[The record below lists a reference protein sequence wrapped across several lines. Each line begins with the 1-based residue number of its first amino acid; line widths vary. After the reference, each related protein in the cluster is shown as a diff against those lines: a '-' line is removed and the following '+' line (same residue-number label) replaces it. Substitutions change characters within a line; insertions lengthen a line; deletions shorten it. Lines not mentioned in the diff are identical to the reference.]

1 MIRTYVSDGKGPTK
15 EQIEEVEKAANS
27 PIVFDEDCPEI
38 SPNMEKALRSAAIQ
52 RNRRNKRKNA

>member
-38 SPNMEKALRSAAIQ
+38 SPNMEKALRSAAIH